1 MGYMEVIKMAGG
13 QYEQVLARLREA
25 ARILNL
31 EPGIFEILAEPE
43 RTLEVAL
50 PIKMDD
56 GSNQG
61 VPWIQVP
68 ALHPYAVR
76 RKVGVRYAMD
86 VCMGP
91 K

>member
-1 MGYMEVIKMAGG
+1 MAGG

-50 PIKMDD
+50 PIKMDEGASRYLLD
-56 GSNQG
+56 TGAST
-61 VPWIQVP
+61 P
-68 ALHPYAVR
+68 PYAVPQ
-76 RKVGVRYAMD
+76 KVEFVMPWTYAWT
-86 VCMGP
+86 